1 MSGLDI
7 GHASTALEPS
17 VAALLVIVA
26 VPHIHARPA
35 VALAAVDIVA
45 GSIVLVA
52 FFAVRHTLPVA
63 FAAHSSRT
71 R

>member
-1 MSGLDI
+1 MSELDI

-17 VAALLVIVA
+17 AAALLVIVA
-26 VPHIHARPA
+26 VPHIHAQPV

-45 GSIVLVA
+45 GSIALVA
-52 FFAVRHTLPVA
+52 FFAVHRTLPVA
-63 FAAHSSRT
+63 FAAHFSRT